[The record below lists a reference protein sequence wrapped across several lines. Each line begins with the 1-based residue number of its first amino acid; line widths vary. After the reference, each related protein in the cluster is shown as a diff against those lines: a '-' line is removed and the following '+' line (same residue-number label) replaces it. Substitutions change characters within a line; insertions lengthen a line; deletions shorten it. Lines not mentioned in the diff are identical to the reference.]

1 MNIKVIKD
9 SISIEEAKII
19 GAEFYD
25 DMVKGACDVTR
36 GIIALGGEYH
46 IDAAKV
52 LIKNGSQG
60 GVIRE
65 LIDMELRAIN
75 RPEKLHDE
83 ISGKNEMEENKK

>member
-1 MNIKVIKD
+1 MDRK
-9 SISIEEAKII
+9 
-19 GAEFYD
+19 
-25 DMVKGACDVTR
+25 
-36 GIIALGGEYH
+36 GGESEMATKRKRSQRLVPLRVMVSPAH
-46 IDAAKV
+46 IDFINYRADT
-52 LIKNGSQG
+52 KNGSQG

>member
-1 MNIKVIKD
+1 MMDRK
-9 SISIEEAKII
+9 
-19 GAEFYD
+19 
-25 DMVKGACDVTR
+25 
-36 GIIALGGEYH
+36 GGESEMATKRKRSQRLVPLRVMVSPAH
-46 IDAAKV
+46 IDFINYRADT
-52 LIKNGSQG
+52 KNGSQG

>member
-1 MNIKVIKD
+1 MDRK
-9 SISIEEAKII
+9 
-19 GAEFYD
+19 
-25 DMVKGACDVTR
+25 
-36 GIIALGGEYH
+36 GGESEMATKKKRSQRLVPLRVMVSPAH
-46 IDAAKV
+46 IDFINYRADT
-52 LIKNGSQG
+52 KNGSQG